1 MAGIK
6 ANRVTDSTKIVKTQ
20 IQQKNSDSAVIGI
33 HPETDTSIVLNGSSL
48 TGDTVQDVLD
58 NALTLKGSGA
68 VNITAS
74 GSDVTISVD
83 SDKILPTGGTNG
95 QLLASDGADS
105 SKWVSPAIS
114 HQVGNG
120 IIALLQ
126 SVGGSEVTGFYAYDK
141 NAIDTKIKALQD
153 SIAAIDQ
160 FKYVVSTDAA
170 TTPSGVTWKEGST
183 TITGTLAASA
193 ATEFIIYLVP
203 DSNDVESGAY
213 LEYMTVKVGST
224 YSWEPIGT
232 TKISIAS
239 YTLVKGATDNIVKLQ
254 KDGADVSS
262 VTVNNVANATTA
274 TKLGS
279 ATVGGTITPIYL
291 KNGIATA
298 CSQYAGGTNV
308 SLNGSNKSG
317 QSASVYAP
325 TIAATVANQ
334 LIIANSSKIPT
345 WATFANAGLLKVG
358 TNGAVTVDTN
368 SYAVKANIVAGV
380 YSAVQVNTS
389 GIVTAGAQVIRMY
402 EAGDTIGAELVQN
415 GFAFVKIA

>member
-1 MAGIK
+1 MAS
-6 ANRVTDSTKIVKTQ
+6 RVTDSTKIVKTQ
-20 IQQKNSDSAVIGI
+20 IQRKDSDSTVVGI
-33 HPETDTSIVLNGSSL
+33 HPETDTSIVLNGSNL

-74 GSDVTISVD
+74 GSDVIINVD

-95 QLLASDGADS
+95 QLLASDGAGS

-114 HQVGNG
+114 RQ
-120 IIALLQ
+120 IADDTIVFYQ
-126 SVGGSEVTGFYAYDK
+126 SVGSTEALGFYVYNK
-141 NAIDTKIKALQD
+141 HAIDTKVKALQD

-183 TITGTLAASA
+183 TITGTLVASA

-254 KDGADVSS
+254 KDGANVSS

-279 ATVGGTITPIYL
+279 ATVGGLSRPIYL
-291 KNGIATA
+291 HNGTA
-298 CSQYAGGTNV
+298 IQGELYAGGTAV
-308 SLNGSNKSG
+308 ILNGTNKFSTT
-317 QSASVYAP
+317 ASIYAP
-325 TIAATVANQ
+325 TAAATVANQ

-345 WATFANAGLLKVG
+345 
-358 TNGAVTVDTN
+358 
-368 SYAVKANIVAGV
+368 
-380 YSAVQVNTS
+380 
-389 GIVTAGAQVIRMY
+389 
-402 EAGDTIGAELVQN
+402 
-415 GFAFVKIA
+415 

>member
-1 MAGIK
+1 MADLK
-6 ANRVTDSTKIVKTQ
+6 ASRVTDSTKIVKTQ
-20 IQQKNSDSAVIGI
+20 IQQKDSDSTVVGI
-33 HPETDTSIVLNGSSL
+33 HPETDASIVLNGSGL
-48 TGDTVQDVLD
+48 TGDTVQDVLN

-68 VNITAS
+68 VSVTAS

-83 SDKILPTGGTNG
+83 GDKILPTGGTNG
-95 QLLASDGADS
+95 QLLASNGAGS
-105 SKWVSPAIS
+105 SKWITPIIGRENGDVIAFNANVSGDAP
-114 HQVGNG
+114 QD
-120 IIALLQ
+120 
-126 SVGGSEVTGFYAYDK
+126 FYAYNK
-141 NAIDTKIKALQD
+141 GAIDTKVKALQD

-160 FKYVVSTDAA
+160 FKYVVSTNAA
-170 TTPSGVTWKEGST
+170 TTPSGVTWKDGST
-183 TITGTLAASA
+183 TVTGTLAASA
-193 ATEFIIYLVP
+193 ATEFTIYLVP
-203 DSNDVESGAY
+203 DSNDVETGSY

-224 YSWEPIGT
+224 YKWEPIGT

-279 ATVGGTITPIYL
+279 TTVGGTITPIYL
-291 KNGIATA
+291 KDGTPTA
-298 CSQYAGGTNV
+298 CTQYAGGSNV

-317 QSASVYAP
+317 QSASIYAP
-325 TIAATVANQ
+325 TTAATVANQ
-334 LIIANSSKIPT
+334 LIIANSSKLPT

-368 SYAVKANIVAGV
+368 SYAVKANITAGV

-389 GIVTAGAQVIRMY
+389 GIVTAGAQVIKMY

>member
-1 MAGIK
+1 MAGIT
-6 ANRVTDSTKIVKTQ
+6 ASRVTDSSKIIKTQ
-20 IQQKNSDSAVIGI
+20 IQQKDTDSTVVGI
-33 HPETDTSIVLNGSSL
+33 HPETDASIVLNGSGL

-68 VNITAS
+68 VNVTTS

-95 QLLASDGADS
+95 QVLASDGAGS
-105 SKWVSPAIS
+105 SKWITPIIGRENGGVIAFNHNVSGDGP
-114 HQVGNG
+114 QD
-120 IIALLQ
+120 
-126 SVGGSEVTGFYAYDK
+126 FYTYNK
-141 NAIDTKIKALQD
+141 NTIDTKVKALQD

-160 FKYVVSTDAA
+160 FKYIVSTDAA
-170 TTPSGVTWKEGST
+170 TTPKGVTWTNSSGT

-279 ATVGGTITPIYL
+279 TTVGGTITPIYL
-291 KNGIATA
+291 KDGIATA

-317 QSASVYAP
+317 QSASIFAP
-325 TIAATVANQ
+325 TTAATVANQ
-334 LIIANSSKIPT
+334 LIIANRAKIPT
-345 WATFANAGLLKVG
+345 WATFTHAGFLKVD
-358 TNGAVTVDTN
+358 TNGIATVDIN
-368 SYAVKANIVAGV
+368 SYAVKANITAGV

-389 GIVTAGAQVIRMY
+389 GIVTAGAQVIKMY
-402 EAGDTIGAELVQN
+402 EAGDTIGSELVQN

>member
-1 MAGIK
+1 MADLK
-6 ANRVTDSTKIVKTQ
+6 ASRVTDSTKIVKTQ
-20 IQQKNSDSAVIGI
+20 IQQKDSDSTVVGI
-33 HPETDTSIVLNGSSL
+33 HPETDASIVLNGSGL

-68 VNITAS
+68 VSVTAS

-83 SDKILPTGGTNG
+83 GDKILPTGGTNG
-95 QLLASDGADS
+95 QLLASNGAGS
-105 SKWVSPAIS
+105 SKWITPIIGRENGDVIAFNANVSGDAP
-114 HQVGNG
+114 QD
-120 IIALLQ
+120 
-126 SVGGSEVTGFYAYDK
+126 FYAYNK
-141 NAIDTKIKALQD
+141 GAIDTKVKALQD

-160 FKYVVSTDAA
+160 FKYVVSTNAA
-170 TTPSGVTWKEGST
+170 TTPSGVTWKDGST
-183 TITGTLAASA
+183 TVTGTLAASA
-193 ATEFIIYLVP
+193 ATEFTIYLVP
-203 DSNDVESGAY
+203 DSNDVETGSY

-224 YSWEPIGT
+224 YKWEPIGT
-232 TKISIAS
+232 TKVSIAS

-254 KDGADVSS
+254 KDGTDVSS

-279 ATVGGTITPIYL
+279 TTVGGTITPIYL
-291 KNGIATA
+291 KDGIATA
-298 CSQYAGGTNV
+298 CSQYAGGSNV

-317 QSASVYAP
+317 QSASIFAP
-325 TIAATVANQ
+325 TTAATVANQ
-334 LIIANSSKIPT
+334 LIIANSSKLPT

-368 SYAVKANIVAGV
+368 SYAVKANITAGV

-389 GIVTAGAQVIRMY
+389 GIVTAGAQVIKMY

>member
-1 MAGIK
+1 MADLK
-6 ANRVTDSTKIVKTQ
+6 ASRVTDSTKIVKTQ
-20 IQQKNSDSAVIGI
+20 IQQKDSDSTVVGI
-33 HPETDTSIVLNGSSL
+33 HPETDASIVLNGSGL
-48 TGDTVQDVLD
+48 TGDTVQDVLN

-68 VNITAS
+68 VSVTAS

-83 SDKILPTGGTNG
+83 GDKILPTGGTNG
-95 QLLASDGADS
+95 QLLASNGAGS
-105 SKWVSPAIS
+105 SKWITPIIGRENGDVIAFNANVSGDAP
-114 HQVGNG
+114 QD
-120 IIALLQ
+120 
-126 SVGGSEVTGFYAYDK
+126 FYAYNK
-141 NAIDTKIKALQD
+141 GAIDTKVKALQD

-160 FKYVVSTDAA
+160 FKYVVSTNAA
-170 TTPSGVTWKEGST
+170 TTPSGVTWKDGST
-183 TITGTLAASA
+183 TVTGTLAASA
-193 ATEFIIYLVP
+193 ATEFTIYLVP
-203 DSNDVESGAY
+203 DSNDVETGSY

-224 YSWEPIGT
+224 YKWEPIGT
-232 TKISIAS
+232 TKVSIAS

-254 KDGADVSS
+254 KDGTDVSS

-279 ATVGGTITPIYL
+279 TTVGGTITPIYL
-291 KNGIATA
+291 KDGIATA

-317 QSASVYAP
+317 QSASIYAP
-325 TIAATVANQ
+325 TTAATVANQ
-334 LIIANSSKIPT
+334 LIIANSSKLPT

-368 SYAVKANIVAGV
+368 SYAVKANITAGV

-389 GIVTAGAQVIRMY
+389 GIVTAGAQVIKMY
-402 EAGDTIGAELVQN
+402 EAGDTIGSELVQN

>member
-1 MAGIK
+1 MADIK
-6 ANRVTDSTKIVKTQ
+6 ASRVTDSTKIVKTQ
-20 IQQKNSDSAVIGI
+20 IQQKDSDSTVVGI
-33 HPETDTSIVLNGSSL
+33 HPETDTSIVLNGSGL

-68 VNITAS
+68 VDITAS

-83 SDKILPTGGTNG
+83 GNKILPTGGTNG
-95 QLLASDGADS
+95 QLLASDGAGS
-105 SKWVSPAIS
+105 SKWITPIIGRENGDVITFNPDVSNDGP
-114 HQVGNG
+114 QG
-120 IIALLQ
+120 I
-126 SVGGSEVTGFYAYDK
+126 YAYNK

-203 DSNDVESGAY
+203 DSSDVESGAY

-232 TKISIAS
+232 TRISIAS
-239 YTLVKGATDNIVKLQ
+239 YTLVKGATDNIIKLQ

-279 ATVGGTITPIYL
+279 TTVGGTITPIYL
-291 KNGIATA
+291 KDGIATA

-325 TIAATVANQ
+325 TTAATVANQ
-334 LIIANSSKIPT
+334 LIIANSSKLPT

-368 SYAVKANIVAGV
+368 SYAVKANITAGV

-389 GIVTAGAQVIRMY
+389 GIVTAGAQVIKMY

>member
-1 MAGIK
+1 MADLK
-6 ANRVTDSTKIVKTQ
+6 ASRVTDSTKIVKTQ
-20 IQQKNSDSAVIGI
+20 IQQKDSDSTVVGI
-33 HPETDTSIVLNGSSL
+33 HPETDASIVLNGSGL

-68 VNITAS
+68 VSVTAS

-83 SDKILPTGGTNG
+83 GDKILPTGGTNG
-95 QLLASDGADS
+95 QLLASNGAGS
-105 SKWVSPAIS
+105 SKWITPIIGRENGDVIAFNANVSGDAP
-114 HQVGNG
+114 QD
-120 IIALLQ
+120 
-126 SVGGSEVTGFYAYDK
+126 FYAYNK
-141 NAIDTKIKALQD
+141 GAIDTKVKALQD

-160 FKYVVSTDAA
+160 FKYVVSTNAA
-170 TTPSGVTWKEGST
+170 TTPSGVTWKDGST
-183 TITGTLAASA
+183 TVTGTLAASA
-193 ATEFIIYLVP
+193 ATEFTIYLVP
-203 DSNDVESGAY
+203 DSNDVETGSY

-254 KDGADVSS
+254 KDGTDVSS

-279 ATVGGTITPIYL
+279 TTVGGTITPIYL
-291 KNGIATA
+291 KDGIATA

-317 QSASVYAP
+317 QSASVFAP
-325 TIAATVANQ
+325 TTAATVANQ
-334 LIIANSSKIPT
+334 LIIANSSKLPT

-368 SYAVKANIVAGV
+368 SYAVKANITAGV

-389 GIVTAGAQVIRMY
+389 GIVTAGAQVIKMY

>member
-1 MAGIK
+1 MAS
-6 ANRVTDSTKIVKTQ
+6 RVTDSTKIVKTQ
-20 IQQKNSDSAVIGI
+20 IQRKDSDSTVVGI
-33 HPETDTSIVLNGSSL
+33 HPETDTSIVLNGSNL

-74 GSDVTISVD
+74 GSDVIINVD

-95 QLLASDGADS
+95 QLLASDGAGS

-114 HQVGNG
+114 RQ
-120 IIALLQ
+120 IADDTIVFYQ
-126 SVGGSEVTGFYAYDK
+126 SVGSTEALGFYVYNK
-141 NAIDTKIKALQD
+141 HAIDTKVKALQD

-183 TITGTLAASA
+183 TITGTLVASA

-254 KDGADVSS
+254 KDGANVSS

-279 ATVGGTITPIYL
+279 ATVGGLSRPIYL
-291 KNGIATA
+291 HNGTA
-298 CSQYAGGTNV
+298 IQGELYAGGTAV
-308 SLNGSNKSG
+308 ILNGTNKFSTT
-317 QSASVYAP
+317 ASIYAP
-325 TIAATVANQ
+325 TAAATVANQ

-368 SYAVKANIVAGV
+368 SYAVKANIAAGV